1 MTSATLQPP
10 HVRVGP
16 IAWLRVN
23 LFSTWY
29 NAILSLLIGALL
41 AWVILQFSGWA
52 LGAARW
58 DVITRNM
65 RLFLIGQFPGD
76 QAWRIWLNLAV
87 ISGLAGL
94 SGGSAG
100 GAVRTLATSV
110 AAAQLL
116 FAGLIA
122 VSGIGLL
129 GSVAYLAN
137 AALVWVG
144 LVAGMR
150 RLVPQR
156 VVTIGW
162 LVSLPASF
170 ILVAGVGDTAIPS
183 VSTNLWSGLLLTF
196 LLATVGIV
204 LSFPF
209 GVVLAL
215 GRRSA
220 LPAVRWLSTA
230 YIELIRGVP
239 LVTILFM
246 ADIMLP
252 LFLPGELRIDR
263 VARAMGGITLFSAAY
278 VAENVRGGLQAIPTG
293 QVEAAHAL
301 GLNGFLTN
309 RFIVLP
315 QALRAVIP
323 ANVGL
328 FISLLKDTTLVTIVG
343 LLELLG
349 IGRSVLA
356 QSESLGAQMEV
367 YVFVAALF
375 FVMSFAMSQASYRL
389 EASLGVGER

>member
-52 LGAARW
+52 VGAARW

-65 RLFLIGQFPGD
+65 RLFLIG
-76 QAWRIWLNLAV
+76 
-87 ISGLAGL
+87 
-94 SGGSAG
+94 
-100 GAVRTLATSV
+100 
-110 AAAQLL
+110 
-116 FAGLIA
+116 
-122 VSGIGLL
+122 
-129 GSVAYLAN
+129 SVAYLAN

-144 LVAGMR
+144 LVGGMR

-209 GVVLAL
+209 GVGLAL

-230 YIELIRGVP
+230 YIG
-239 LVTILFM
+239 
-246 ADIMLP
+246 
-252 LFLPGELRIDR
+252 
-263 VARAMGGITLFSAAY
+263 
-278 VAENVRGGLQAIPTG
+278 
-293 QVEAAHAL
+293 
-301 GLNGFLTN
+301 
-309 RFIVLP
+309 
-315 QALRAVIP
+315 
-323 ANVGL
+323 
-328 FISLLKDTTLVTIVG
+328 
-343 LLELLG
+343 
-349 IGRSVLA
+349 
-356 QSESLGAQMEV
+356 
-367 YVFVAALF
+367 
-375 FVMSFAMSQASYRL
+375 
-389 EASLGVGER
+389 